1 MFKTVVKLRGL
12 AAKKNQWRRIYE
24 AGLRIRDEFNRI
36 RVEFNRIRVEFN
48 RIRVEFNRIQPSGS
62 KRIRERQEK
71 PDLDK
76 T

>member
-48 RIRVEFNRIQPSGS
+48 RIQPSGS